1 MAEAQGLAQTSR
13 EQPPAASLTKTVA
26 IAVAGTSI
34 EWYDFFIYG
43 TAAALVFPKLFFP
56 ADLPPLVA
64 LLASFS
70 TFSVGFI
77 ARPVGGVVFGHF
89 GDRFGRKNALIG
101 ALLTMGLAT
110 TLIGLLPGYATA
122 GIFAPLILVVLRFAQ
137 GVAIGGQW
145 GGAILLITESA
156 PKNRRGYYGSFAQA
170 GITVGVVAANLVFL
184 LANSYLSPEA
194 FLVWGWR
201 LPFLFSVLL
210 VLIALYIQLHLEDT
224 LLFRQ
229 LKNKSVR
236 IASDPKQV
244 SPVLEALRLY
254 PRQIVLIA
262 GAFMALQVTF
272 YILLTFVVAYGSSP
286 TGLGVSRN
294 MMLIAVM
301 IGAALMAPVVVI
313 CSAISDRVGRRPVYI
328 VGAVF
333 LGFWSLIFFPMLETR
348 SFLWIVVAV
357 SGAFIGVGSMYGP
370 QGAFIVETF
379 NTQVRYSGASLGYQG
394 GAIIG
399 GALAPI
405 VATGLLAAFG
415 NTFAIAIYMAFACV
429 VTILCVLGLEETYDR
444 DLS

>member
-1 MAEAQGLAQTSR
+1 MAETEGLAQAPSN
-13 EQPPAASLTKTVA
+13 PAPAATLAKTVA

-56 ADLPPLVA
+56 ADLPPLIA

-70 TFSVGFI
+70 TVSVGFI
-77 ARPVGGVVFGHF
+77 ARPVGGIVFGHF
-89 GDRFGRKNALIG
+89 GDCFGRKKALIG

-110 TLIGLLPGYATA
+110 TLIGVLPGYATA
-122 GIFAPLILVVLRFAQ
+122 GVLAPVALVVLRFVQ
-137 GVAIGGQW
+137 GLEIGGQW

-156 PKNRRGYYGSFAQA
+156 PNNRRVYYGSFAQA
-170 GITVGVVAANLVFL
+170 GITICVVTANLVFL
-184 LANSYLSPEA
+184 IANNYLAPEA
-194 FLVWGWR
+194 FLAWGWR

-224 LLFRQ
+224 VLFKN
-229 LKNKSVR
+229 LKTSGAGR
-236 IASDPKQV
+236 R

-254 PRQIVLIA
+254 PRQITLIA
-262 GAFMALQVTF
+262 GAFMAMQVTF

-286 TGLGVSRN
+286 TGLGMSRN
-294 MMLIAVM
+294 IMLIAVM
-301 IGAALMAPVVVI
+301 IGAALMAPTVI
-313 CSAISDRVGRRPVYI
+313 LCAALSDKVGRRLVYI

-333 LGFWSLIFFPMLETR
+333 LGVWSLVFFPMLEMR
-348 SFLWIVVAV
+348 SFFWVAVAV
-357 SGAFIGVGSMYGP
+357 SGAFIGVGAMYGP
-370 QGAFIVETF
+370 QGAFVVETF

-405 VATGLLAAFG
+405 VATALLAQFG
-415 NTFAIAIYMAFACV
+415 DTFAIAVYMALACV
-429 VTILCVLGLEETYDR
+429 VTISCVLGLEETYTR